1 MEVPAPGY
9 LDFMNAVQNGA
20 PVLPVV
26 AGGIMKDDFRFIQPL
41 GVIDAAGLIGMPNE
55 DNCFEIAPQGEGY
68 PATIAGSLA
77 VDKYFFTNS
86 AQRSGFVAEPLEAVA
101 EVFGLMKLAQ
111 KGAPGPTKEDMNLVF
126 SFIMSPGLGVVPG
139 AVIGIPK
146 ALSCFSISGQAGLGF
161 LGSGVVCQK
170 QR

>member
-77 VDKYFFTNS
+77 V
-86 AQRSGFVAEPLEAVA
+86 G
-101 EVFGLMKLAQ
+101 
-111 KGAPGPTKEDMNLVF
+111 MNLVF
-126 SFIMSPGLGVVPG
+126 SFIMSPGLGIVPG

-146 ALSCFSISGQAGLGF
+146 AFSCFSISGQAGLGF